1 MHEDRDNPNEDNP
14 SEPAAP
20 DDRIGAIRAHYEPRM
35 LPQRPSHEVL
45 DWASAASQEAR
56 FEVLYRE
63 VPLAGRSLLDVG
75 CGLGDLAGF
84 LRRRNLTVDYTGVDL
99 LARMIESCRQRFP
112 DGRFLQA
119 DIFNDDQFPPNSF
132 DVVFTS
138 GIFNLD
144 LGNNLAFLPVAV
156 RRLLALSRRHT
167 VFNLLHARSPQ
178 KQAGY
183 FFYDPNAV
191 LSFLAGEHCEI
202 RIIDDYLPNDFTVIC
217 RKR

>member
-1 MHEDRDNPNEDNP
+1 MPEDHDNPNESP
-14 SEPAAP
+14 PE
-20 DDRIGAIRAHYEPRM
+20 DRIDAIRAHYEPRM
-35 LPQRPSHEVL
+35 LPERPSHEVL
-45 DWASAASQEAR
+45 DWASAASQQAR

-84 LRRRNLTVDYTGVDL
+84 LRKRSLEVDYTGVDL
-99 LARMIESCRQRFP
+99 LGRMVESCRQRFP

-119 DIFNDDQFPPNSF
+119 DIFNDDQFPPGSF

-156 RRLLALSRRHT
+156 RRLLDLSRQHT
-167 VFNLLHARSPQ
+167 VFNLLHVRAPQ

-183 FFYDPNAV
+183 FFYDPGVV
-191 LSFLAGEHCEI
+191 LAFLAGEPCEI
-202 RIIDDYLPNDFTVIC
+202 RLIDDYLPNDFTVIC
-217 RKR
+217 RKK